1 MAAPLFLEDGAFSS
15 TLSLVNASSE
25 ETYATAFVRS
35 ITGHLLIQKRVPLE
49 PTSVVHLALR
59 QLLDEA
65 RSTETRGSIVVEQS
79 PDLKGMAVLSQL
91 SITYQG
97 ASTSYIDEEL
107 AMPDPTMGSSTLRA
121 G

>member
-1 MAAPLFLEDGAFSS
+1 MSS
-15 TLSLVNASSE
+15 ANASSE
-25 ETYATAFVRS
+25 DTSATVFVRS
-35 ITGHLLIQKRVPLE
+35 NNGHLLIQKRVPLE
-49 PTSVVHLALR
+49 PTSVVHLPLQ

-65 RSTETRGSIVVEQS
+65 RSTETRGSVVVEQS

-107 AMPDPTMGSSTLRA
+107 AMPA
-121 G
+121 Q